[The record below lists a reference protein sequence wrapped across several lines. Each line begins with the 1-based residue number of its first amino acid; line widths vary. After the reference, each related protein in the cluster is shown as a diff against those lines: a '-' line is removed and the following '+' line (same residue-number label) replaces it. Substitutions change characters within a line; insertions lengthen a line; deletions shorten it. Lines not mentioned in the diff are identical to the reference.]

1 MSSGGSK
8 PKTVTTTTNNDPWA
22 PTQPGLKQGI
32 TDLGQQYAS
41 GQFLKANQ
49 AYPGQTVADLAPET
63 VQSWNNATAIAN
75 GPQTDIKAAQDYNR
89 SLLSGDLTTG
99 YLGQLTNNV
108 ANNVNGQFSLAGRY
122 GSGAHQNAI
131 SQGIT
136 SAVLPY
142 AQQAAQFAPT
152 LAQAEYLPSQ
162 MLASVGSA
170 RQGYA
175 QDLINAEIQ
184 KYNQQQSAPI
194 SAITDYMQALSGNWG
209 GGTTATQPYQAGNS
223 TNPWLQGAGVGA
235 SLLGSY
241 LSGA

>member
-8 PKTVTTTTNNDPWA
+8 PKTVTTTTNNSPWA
-22 PTQPGLKQGI
+22 PTQPGLQQGI
-32 TDLGQQYAS
+32 KDLTSQYKS

-49 AYPGQTVADLAPET
+49 AYPGSTVAGLAPET
-63 VQSWNNATAIAN
+63 IQSWNQASALAN
-75 GPQTDIKAAQDYNR
+75 GPQADLQAAQNYNR
-89 SLLSGDLTTG
+89 SILSGDLSQG

-108 ANNVNGQFSLAGRY
+108 TNNINGQFSMGGRY

-131 SQGIT
+131 AQGVT
-136 SAVLPY
+136 SAVMPY
-142 AQQAAQFAPT
+142 AQSAAQFAPE
-152 LAQAEYLPSQ
+152 LAKAAYMPSQ
-162 MLASVGSA
+162 VLGGIGTA

-175 QDLINAEIQ
+175 QDLINADIQ

-209 GGTTATQPYQAGNS
+209 GGSTSTQPYQSDNS
-223 TNPWLQGAGVGA
+223 TNPWLQGAGIGA

-241 LSGA
+241 LSGM

>member
-22 PTQPGLKQGI
+22 PTQPGLQQGI
-32 TDLGQQYAS
+32 SDLTAQYNS

-49 AYPGQTVADLAPET
+49 SYPGQTVAGLAPET
-63 VQSWNNATAIAN
+63 VQSWNGTANLANDNSTVQNAIN
-75 GPQTDIKAAQDYNR
+75 FNN
-89 SLLSGDLTTG
+89 SLLSGDMSTG
-99 YLGQLTNNV
+99 YLGQLVNNTTNNI
-108 ANNVNGQFSLAGRY
+108 NGQLSLAGRY

-131 SQGIT
+131 AQGVS

-142 AQQAAQFAPT
+142 AQQAAAMAPQLDQARYFGNQQ
-152 LAQAEYLPSQ
+152 LAN
-162 MLASVGSA
+162 VGSA

-175 QDLINAEIQ
+175 QDLINADIQ

-209 GGTTATQPYQAGNS
+209 GGTTSTQPYQGGNS
-223 TNPWLQGAGVGA
+223 TNPWIQGAGIGA
-235 SLLGSY
+235 SLLGSW
-241 LSGA
+241 LGS